1 MKGLGGH
8 APRSGGFWGTAG
20 GSSGTQRSDLGG
32 RPADSAEGV
41 AYFFALHFWT
51 DVEEYFHAAL
61 ETLREATTLAG
72 PLPVEEKLAEHDLD
86 YRTHFERRMRI
97 SKQAVYRAA
106 FRKS

>member
-20 GSSGTQRSDLGG
+20 GSSGTQRSDLDG

-51 DVEEYFHAAL
+51 DVE
-61 ETLREATTLAG
+61 LR
-72 PLPVEEKLAEHDLD
+72 VEPSAKVSVAVWD
-86 YRTHFERRMRI
+86 HFFFLH
-97 SKQAVYRAA
+97 RAMT
-106 FRKS
+106 